1 MLEEY
6 LKIFNDY
13 LEIQDINNAIKY
25 IDKIFIDPKYLKIKN
40 LFLYLL
46 GSIAE
51 LPEKYI
57 DYIKTIFNY
66 DLIMPVS
73 EVRISEAKNFLK
85 AILFHDFIKA
95 RNIYYEYMDS
105 TREPECRRALLNLL
119 NLASGVKK
127 NDNKI
132 IENLFKEKDYYN
144 LYAYVHNIVLHKPTF
159 CNIYVL
165 DLLLQDYITKDYFS
179 DDSNYKYTTLIDEV
193 KHKQYEQVLE
203 FYQNITYNEK
213 ENSEIVVICDVLSN
227 IIAEKKNMMPPEEI
241 KSIEKS
247 LNREM
252 FLDFLGSVEDIIEK
266 EGFAIL
272 NPESKE
278 INQEMRDLTYYI
290 PNLAAYEIGGN
301 KKQVVINRRRNYANS
316 INNSIFELKKEAYN
330 KGKSFDYIEYALEHL
345 KYIIPSEL
353 DAIKLS
359 QSYFRVGL
367 ISEGLNALKLAI
379 GLKEYDNKTIYSN
392 NVLNYY
398 MMQDYFNAKYA
409 RILDKSRQ
417 NQMIK

>member
-132 IENLFKEKDYYN
+132 I
-144 LYAYVHNIVLHKPTF
+144 
-159 CNIYVL
+159 
-165 DLLLQDYITKDYFS
+165 ITCM
-179 DDSNYKYTTLIDEV
+179 L
-193 KHKQYEQVLE
+193 
-203 FYQNITYNEK
+203 
-213 ENSEIVVICDVLSN
+213 
-227 IIAEKKNMMPPEEI
+227 M
-241 KSIEKS
+241 
-247 LNREM
+247 
-252 FLDFLGSVEDIIEK
+252 
-266 EGFAIL
+266 
-272 NPESKE
+272 
-278 INQEMRDLTYYI
+278 
-290 PNLAAYEIGGN
+290 
-301 KKQVVINRRRNYANS
+301 
-316 INNSIFELKKEAYN
+316 
-330 KGKSFDYIEYALEHL
+330 
-345 KYIIPSEL
+345 YIIL
-353 DAIKLS
+353 FYIS
-359 QSYFRVGL
+359 QLFV
-367 ISEGLNALKLAI
+367 IF
-379 GLKEYDNKTIYSN
+379 
-392 NVLNYY
+392 
-398 MMQDYFNAKYA
+398 MF
-409 RILDKSRQ
+409 
-417 NQMIK
+417 